1 MNQRQR
7 LGQIGA
13 APTDEQWAV
22 ISERRPEPGT
32 TWLLVVTS
40 TGVACLPG
48 CAART
53 PGRDRVRIVA
63 SLDEALAAG
72 ARPCLRCHP
81 ERQSG
86 AGSAAQRVAATRT
99 EREAVEATVG
109 KLAAAFTSGDDIPGD
124 RELAAAV
131 GLSERRLR
139 EIFRERLGVTPRGW
153 VSARR
158 SERLRAHLAGGRD
171 VLGALFDAG
180 YGSSS
185 AAYEAAGGELGMA
198 PGRYRTGGVGERIR
212 WTATPIPDGVALVAT
227 TERGLCTVRL
237 GKEPAALESELRAEF
252 PRATV
257 TRDDPGMAEM
267 ASLVSDLAVGRPR
280 PEVSG
285 AAAGRP
291 RDGVPSAGLGGAA
304 AHPRRRDPLVRPGG
318 RRDRRPEGGA
328 GRRRRLRR
336 EPGRG
341 RGAVPSSRRRR
352 TARSMATPTAWPAS
366 ASSSTPSAQPPWPP
380 ASPTT
385 PSSPARLRPISPA
398 RAEPGLARRGQ
409 DESRHGGRGR
419 FLVLLRSGVVPG
431 AGRGA
436 GARRIVHD
444 QPIGQFDP
452 AAGRAAARCEDLC
465 WRGGLT
471 RNRS

>member
-7 LGQIGA
+7 LGQVGA

-72 ARPCLRCHP
+72 ARLCLRCHP

-86 AGSAAQRVAATRT
+86 AGSAAHRVAATRT
-99 EREAVEATVG
+99 EREAVETTVAR
-109 KLAAAFTSGDDIPGD
+109 LTAAFASGDDIPGD

-139 EIFRERLGVTPRGW
+139 VVFRERLGVTPRGW
-153 VSARR
+153 ISARR

-198 PGRYRTGGVGERIR
+198 PGRYRTGGAGERIR
-212 WTATPIPDGVALVAT
+212 WTATPIPDGVALVAA
-227 TERGLCTVRL
+227 TERGLCAVRL

-252 PRATV
+252 PRAAV

-267 ASLVSDLAVGRPR
+267 AALVSDLAAGRPR

-285 AAAGRP
+285 LPLDVHATAFRRRVWEALRRIPAGETRSYGQVAAAIGAPKAARA
-291 RDGVPSAGLGGAA
+291 VGAA
-304 AHPRRRDPLVRPGG
+304 CAANPV
-318 RRDRRPEGGA
+318 
-328 GRRRRLRR
+328 
-336 EPGRG
+336 
-341 RGAVPSSRRRR
+341 AVVVPCHRVV
-352 TARSMATPTAWPAS
+352 AS
-366 ASSSTPSAQPPWPP
+366 DGSLHGYAY
-380 ASPTT
+380 
-385 PSSPARLRPISPA
+385 
-398 RAEPGLARRGQ
+398 GLARKRQ
-409 DESRHGGRGR
+409 
-419 FLVLLRSGVVPG
+419 LLD
-431 AGRGA
+431 AE
-436 GARRIVHD
+436 
-444 QPIGQFDP
+444 
-452 AAGRAAARCEDLC
+452 RAAAEI
-465 WRGGLT
+465 
-471 RNRS
+471 RNDAELAASR